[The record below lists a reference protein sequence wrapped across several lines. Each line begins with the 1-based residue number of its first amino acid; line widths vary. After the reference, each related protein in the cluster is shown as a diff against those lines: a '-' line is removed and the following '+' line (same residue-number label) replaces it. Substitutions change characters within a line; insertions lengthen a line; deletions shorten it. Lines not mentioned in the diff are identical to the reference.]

1 MAVGLARFVCIVVR
15 VKWILLVLLALAISV
30 AGCNGCHTASS
41 GKTKVAVSIFPLYDL
56 VRRVAGPD
64 AEAILVLP
72 PGHTEH
78 SFDPSPR
85 DVEQVAS
92 AKVGVLV
99 GLGLDTWMD
108 KLMKDAAPKAALI
121 KVGEK
126 VPTLTVKEGA
136 IGDEAA
142 DKARTTPEEDH
153 DHELGATDPHVW
165 MDPSRARTMVAA
177 IGDELAKADPPHA
190 EGYKT
195 RAKQVDV
202 ELDKLDKELGARVAA
217 FKTRGFVTFH
227 GSFNYFA
234 DHYKLKILAVI
245 EPFPGSSPTGEYIQ
259 EVLKV
264 VKERGV
270 PALYSEPQLDSRPA
284 KTIADAAKIPLGTL
298 DPVGG
303 NPETDSY
310 EKLLRFDVDAL
321 EKFLK

>member
-1 MAVGLARFVCIVVR
+1 M
-15 VKWILLVLLALAISV
+15 
-30 AGCNGCHTASS
+30 
-41 GKTKVAVSIFPLYDL
+41 KVAVSIFPLYDL
-56 VRRVAGPD
+56 TRRVAGPD
-64 AEAILVLP
+64 AETILVLP

-78 SFDPSPR
+78 SFDPSPK
-85 DVEQVAS
+85 DVEQVAA

-99 GLGLDTWMD
+99 GLGLDPWMD
-108 KLMKDAAPKAALI
+108 KLMKDASPKAALV

-126 VPTLTVKEGA
+126 VKTLTVKEGA

-165 MDPSRARTMVAA
+165 LDPSRARTMVAA
-177 IGDELAKADPPHA
+177 IGDELAKADPAHA
-190 EGYKT
+190 DGYHA
-195 RAKQVDV
+195 RAKQLDG
-202 ELDKLDKELGARVAA
+202 ELDKLDKEIEARTAA

-264 VKERGV
+264 VEERKV
-270 PALYSEPQLDSRPA
+270 PALYSEPQLDPRPA
-284 KTIADAAKIPLGTL
+284 KTIAEAAKIPLGTL

-303 NPETDSY
+303 TPATDTY

-321 EKFLK
+321 EKYLK

>member
-1 MAVGLARFVCIVVR
+1 MKSRF
-15 VKWILLVLLALAISV
+15 LVACLLAFSMG
-30 AGCNGCHTASS
+30 GCNSCHGA
-41 GKTKVAVSIFPLYDL
+41 GAKGMKVAVSIFPLYDL
-56 VRRVAGPD
+56 TRRVAGAD
-64 AEAILVLP
+64 AETILVLP

-78 SFDPSPR
+78 SFDPSPK

-99 GLGLDTWMD
+99 GLGLDPWME
-108 KLMKDAAPKAALI
+108 KLMKDASPKAALV

-177 IGDELAKADPPHA
+177 IGDELAKADPAHA
-190 EGYKT
+190 DGYHE
-195 RAKQVDV
+195 RAKTVDG
-202 ELDKLDKELGARVAA
+202 ELAALDKEIQTRTDA

-234 DHYKLKILAVI
+234 DHFKLKILAVI

-264 VKERGV
+264 VEARKV
-270 PALYSEPQLDSRPA
+270 PALFSEPQLDARPA
-284 KTIADAAKIPLGTL
+284 KTIAEA
-298 DPVGG
+298 
-303 NPETDSY
+303 
-310 EKLLRFDVDAL
+310 
-321 EKFLK
+321 

>member
-1 MAVGLARFVCIVVR
+1 VKSRFFGHFMLA
-15 VKWILLVLLALAISV
+15 LVLSLG
-30 AGCNGCHTASS
+30 GCNGCHGAAS

-64 AEAILVLP
+64 AETLLVLP
-72 PGHTEH
+72 PGHSEH
-78 SFDPSPR
+78 SFDPSPK
-85 DVEQVAS
+85 DVEQAAA
-92 AKVGVLV
+92 AKLGVLV
-99 GLGLDTWMD
+99 GLGLDPWME
-108 KLMKDAAPKAALI
+108 KLMKNAAPSATLL
-121 KVGEK
+121 KVGERVK
-126 VPTLTVKEGA
+126 TLTVREGA
-136 IGDEAA
+136 VGDEAA

-165 MDPSRARTMVAA
+165 MDPSRTRTMVMAV
-177 IGDELAKADPPHA
+177 GDELAKVDPAHA
-190 EGYKT
+190 EGFKS
-195 RAKQVDV
+195 RAKQVDG
-202 ELDKLDKELGARVAA
+202 ELDKLDQELQTRTAA

-264 VKERGV
+264 VKERNV
-270 PALYSEPQLDSRPA
+270 PALFSEPQLDPRPA
-284 KTIADAAKIPLGTL
+284 KTIAEAAHIPLGTL

-303 NPETDSY
+303 TPETDSY
-310 EKLLRFDVDAL
+310 EKLLRYDVDSL

>member
-1 MAVGLARFVCIVVR
+1 MKPRLFAVFFVLAT
-15 VKWILLVLLALAISV
+15 LAFG
-30 AGCNGCHTASS
+30 GCNGCHASGS
-41 GKTKVAVSIFPLYDL
+41 KGMKVAVSIFPLYDL
-56 VRRVAGPD
+56 TRRVAGPD

-85 DVEQVAS
+85 DVEQVAAS
-92 AKVGVLV
+92 KVGVLV
-99 GLGLDTWMD
+99 GLGLDPWME
-108 KLMKDAAPKAALI
+108 KLMKSAAPKAALV

-165 MDPSRARTMVAA
+165 MDPSRAKTMVGA
-177 IGDELAKADPPHA
+177 IGDALAAADPVHKD
-190 EGYKT
+190 GYAS
-195 RAKQVDV
+195 RAKQVED
-202 ELDKLDKELGARVAA
+202 ELDALDKELAARTAA
-217 FKTRGFVTFH
+217 LKTRGFVTFH

-234 DHYKLKILAVI
+234 AHYNLKILAVI

-259 EVLKV
+259 EVLRV
-264 VKERGV
+264 VKERNV
-270 PALYSEPQLDSRPA
+270 PALFSEPQLDARPA
-284 KTIADAAKIPLGTL
+284 KTISEAAKIPLGVL

-303 NPETDSY
+303 TPDVDTY
-310 EKLLRFDVDAL
+310 EKLLRYDTSAL

>member
-1 MAVGLARFVCIVVR
+1 MKLRQKAHPALGVVVAFSIVLSACGSCHGL
-15 VKWILLVLLALAISV
+15 
-30 AGCNGCHTASS
+30 SS
-41 GKTKVAVSIFPLYDL
+41 GGKTKVAVSIFPLYDL

-64 AEAILVLP
+64 ADAILVLP

-78 SFDPSPR
+78 SFDPSSR
-85 DVEQVAS
+85 DVEQVAA

-99 GLGLDTWMD
+99 GLGLDPWME
-108 KLMKDAAPKAALI
+108 KLMKDAAPKAALV
-121 KVGEK
+121 KVGERVK
-126 VPTLTVKEGA
+126 TLTVKEGA

-165 MDPSRARTMVAA
+165 MDPSRARTMVIAV
-177 IGDELAKADPPHA
+177 GDELAKADPPHA
-190 EGYKT
+190 EGYKS
-195 RAKQVDV
+195 RAKQVDG
-202 ELDKLDKELGARVAA
+202 ELDKLDQELMTRTAA

-234 DHYKLKILAVI
+234 DHYHLKILAVI

-259 EVLKV
+259 EVLRV
-264 VKERGV
+264 VQERKV

-284 KTIADAAKIPLGTL
+284 KTIAEAAKIPLGTL

-303 NPETDSY
+303 TPETDSY
-310 EKLLRFDVDAL
+310 EKLLRFDVDSL

>member
-1 MAVGLARFVCIVVR
+1 MLCVFAVSIA
-15 VKWILLVLLALAISV
+15 A
-30 AGCNGCHTASS
+30 CNGCRGGSS
-41 GKTKVAVSIFPLYDL
+41 KGMKVAVSIFPLYDL
-56 VRRVAGPD
+56 TRRVAGPD
-64 AEAILVLP
+64 AETILVLP

-78 SFDPSPR
+78 SFDPSPK
-85 DVEQVAS
+85 DVEQVAA

-99 GLGLDTWMD
+99 GLGLDPWME
-108 KLMKDAAPKAALI
+108 KLMKDAAPGATLV

-165 MDPSRARTMVAA
+165 MDPSRAKTMVAA
-177 IGDELAKADPPHA
+177 IADALVAADASHA

-195 RAKQVDV
+195 RAKEVQGD
-202 ELDKLDKELGARVAA
+202 LDKLDQEIMTRTAA
-217 FKTRGFVTFH
+217 LKTRGFVTFH
-227 GSFNYFA
+227 GSFNYYA
-234 DHYKLKILAVI
+234 EHYKLKILAVI
-245 EPFPGSSPTGEYIQ
+245 EPFPGSSPTGEYIE

-264 VKERGV
+264 VKERNV
-270 PALYSEPQLDSRPA
+270 PALFSEPQLDSRPA
-284 KTIADAAKIPLGTL
+284 KTIAEAAKIPLGSL

-303 NPETDSY
+303 TPETDSY
-310 EKLLRFDVDAL
+310 EKLLRYDTAQL

>member
-1 MAVGLARFVCIVVR
+1 M
-15 VKWILLVLLALAISV
+15 ALA
-30 AGCNGCHTASS
+30 AGCSGCHTASN
-41 GKTKVAVSIFPLYDL
+41 GKMKVAVSIFPLYDL

-64 AEAILVLP
+64 VDTILVLP

-78 SFDPSPR
+78 SFDPSPK
-85 DVEQVAS
+85 DVEQVAA
-92 AKVGVLV
+92 AKMGVLV
-99 GLGLDTWMD
+99 GLGLDPWME
-108 KLMKDAAPKAALI
+108 KLMKSAAPKAALV
-121 KVGEK
+121 KVGEH

-165 MDPSRARTMVAA
+165 MDPTRARTMVGI
-177 IGDELAKADPPHA
+177 IGDELAKADPAHA
-190 EGYKT
+190 DGYRSRATELEG
-195 RAKQVDV
+195 D
-202 ELDKLDKELGARVAA
+202 LDKLDHEIAARTAA

-234 DHYKLKILAVI
+234 DRYKLKIIAVI

-264 VKERGV
+264 VKERNV

-284 KTIADAAKIPLGTL
+284 KTIAEAANIPLGTL

-303 NPETDSY
+303 TPQTDSY
-310 EKLLRFDVDAL
+310 EKLLRFDTDAL
-321 EKFLK
+321 AKYLE

>member
-1 MAVGLARFVCIVVR
+1 M
-15 VKWILLVLLALAISV
+15 
-30 AGCNGCHTASS
+30 
-41 GKTKVAVSIFPLYDL
+41 KVAVSIFPLYDL
-56 VRRVAGPD
+56 TRRVAGPD
-64 AEAILVLP
+64 AETILVLP

-78 SFDPSPR
+78 SFDPSPK
-85 DVEQVAS
+85 DVEQVAA

-99 GLGLDTWMD
+99 GLGLDPWME
-108 KLMKDAAPKAALI
+108 KLMKDAAPGATLV

-165 MDPSRARTMVAA
+165 MDPSRAKTMVAA
-177 IGDELAKADPPHA
+177 IADALVAADASHA

-195 RAKQVDV
+195 RAKEVQGD
-202 ELDKLDKELGARVAA
+202 LDKLDQEIMTRTAA
-217 FKTRGFVTFH
+217 LKTRGFVTFH
-227 GSFNYFA
+227 GSFNYYA
-234 DHYKLKILAVI
+234 EHYKLKILAVI
-245 EPFPGSSPTGEYIQ
+245 EPFPGSSPTGEYIE

-264 VKERGV
+264 VKERNV
-270 PALYSEPQLDSRPA
+270 PALFSEPQLDSRPA
-284 KTIADAAKIPLGTL
+284 KTIAEAAKIPLGSL

-303 NPETDSY
+303 TPETDSY
-310 EKLLRFDVDAL
+310 EKLLRYDTAQL

>member
-1 MAVGLARFVCIVVR
+1 MAHGLAWYRHC
-15 VKWILLVLLALAISV
+15 VKSAQWLGILVAFSIALGA
-30 AGCNGCHTASS
+30 CNGCHGAGSN
-41 GKTKVAVSIFPLYDL
+41 KMKVAVSIFPLYDL

-64 AEAILVLP
+64 ADTILVLP

-78 SFDPSPR
+78 SFDPSPK
-85 DVEQVAS
+85 DVEQVAA

-99 GLGLDTWMD
+99 GLGLDPWME
-108 KLMKDAAPKAALI
+108 KLMKDAAPKAPLV
-121 KVGEK
+121 KVGERVK
-126 VPTLTVKEGA
+126 TLTVKEGA
-136 IGDEAA
+136 VGDEAA

-165 MDPSRARTMVAA
+165 MDPSRTRTMVMA
-177 IGDELAKADPPHA
+177 IGDELAKVDPPHA
-190 EGYKT
+190 EGYKA
-195 RAKQVDV
+195 RAKQVDG
-202 ELDKLDKELGARVAA
+202 ELDKLDQELTTRTAA

-264 VKERGV
+264 VKERNV
-270 PALYSEPQLDSRPA
+270 PALYSEPQLDPRPA
-284 KTIADAAKIPLGTL
+284 KTIAEAAGIPLGSL

-303 NPETDSY
+303 TPETDSY
-310 EKLLRFDVDAL
+310 EKLLRHDVDAL
-321 EKFLK
+321 EKYLK

>member
-1 MAVGLARFVCIVVR
+1 MG
-15 VKWILLVLLALAISV
+15 
-30 AGCNGCHTASS
+30 GCNSCHSGNTAK
-41 GKTKVAVSIFPLYDL
+41 GLKVAVSIFPLYDL
-56 VRRVAGPD
+56 TKRVAGPD
-64 AEAILVLP
+64 AETILVLP

-78 SFDPSPR
+78 SFDPTPK
-85 DVEQVAS
+85 DVEQVAT

-99 GLGLDTWMD
+99 GLGLDPWME
-108 KLMKDAAPKAALI
+108 KLMKDASPKAALV

-126 VPTLTVKEGA
+126 VPTLKVKEGA
-136 IGDEAA
+136 VGDEAA

-153 DHELGATDPHVW
+153 DHEVGATDPHVW
-165 MDPSRARTMVAA
+165 LDPSRARTMVAA
-177 IGDELAKADPPHA
+177 IGDELAKADPAHA
-190 EGYKT
+190 DGYHQ
-195 RAKQVDV
+195 RAKTLDA
-202 ELDKLDKELGARVAA
+202 ELEKLDKEIQARTDA

-264 VKERGV
+264 VQERKV
-270 PALYSEPQLDSRPA
+270 PALYSEPQLDARPA
-284 KTIADAAKIPLGTL
+284 KTIAEAAKIPLGTL

-303 NPETDSY
+303 TSETDSY
-310 EKLLRFDVDAL
+310 EKLLRFDVAAL

>member
-1 MAVGLARFVCIVVR
+1 MAPGLAWYRRSVKSCFWAVGLVF
-15 VKWILLVLLALAISV
+15 ALSLGA
-30 AGCNGCHTASS
+30 CDGCHAASS

-64 AEAILVLP
+64 AETILVLP

-78 SFDPSPR
+78 SFDPSPK

-99 GLGLDTWMD
+99 GLGLDPWME
-108 KLMKDAAPKAALI
+108 KLMKDAAPKAALL
-121 KVGEK
+121 KVGERVK
-126 VPTLTVKEGA
+126 TLTVKEGA

-177 IGDELAKADPPHA
+177 VGDELAKADPVHA
-190 EGYKT
+190 EGYKS
-195 RAKQVDV
+195 RAKQVDG
-202 ELDKLDKELGARVAA
+202 ELDKLDQELMARTGA

-234 DHYKLKILAVI
+234 DRYKLKILAVI

-264 VKERGV
+264 VQERKV
-270 PALYSEPQLDSRPA
+270 PALFSEPQLDPRPA
-284 KTIADAAKIPLGTL
+284 KTIAEAAKIPLGTL

-303 NPETDSY
+303 TSETDSY
-310 EKLLRFDVDAL
+310 EKLLRFDVDSL

>member
-1 MAVGLARFVCIVVR
+1 MNPSRIFPVILVGVSLAVG
-15 VKWILLVLLALAISV
+15 
-30 AGCNGCHTASS
+30 GCNGCHGPSS
-41 GKTKVAVSIFPLYDL
+41 KGGMKVAVSIFPLYDL
-56 VRRVAGPD
+56 TRRVAGPD
-64 AEAILVLP
+64 ADVILVLP

-78 SFDPSPR
+78 SFDPSPK
-85 DVEQVAS
+85 DVEQVAAS
-92 AKVGVLV
+92 KVGVLV
-99 GLGLDTWMD
+99 GLGLDPWME
-108 KLMKDAAPKAALI
+108 KLMKSAAPKAALL

-142 DKARTTPEEDH
+142 DKARTAPEEDH

-165 MDPSRARTMVAA
+165 MDPARARTMVTA
-177 IGDELAKADPPHA
+177 IEAELAKADPAHA
-190 EGYKT
+190 EGFQT
-195 RAKQVDV
+195 RAKEVDG
-202 ELDKLDKELGARVAA
+202 ELDALDKEIQARTAA
-217 FKTRGFVTFH
+217 LKTRGFVTFH

-234 DHYKLKILAVI
+234 DRYKLHILAVI

-264 VKERGV
+264 VEARKV

-284 KTIADAAKIPLGTL
+284 KTIAEAAKIPLGTL

-303 NPETDSY
+303 TAETDSY
-310 EKLLRFDVDAL
+310 EKLLRYDTTAL

>member
-1 MAVGLARFVCIVVR
+1 M
-15 VKWILLVLLALAISV
+15 
-30 AGCNGCHTASS
+30 
-41 GKTKVAVSIFPLYDL
+41 KVAVSIFPLYDL
-56 VRRVAGPD
+56 TRRVAGPD

-78 SFDPSPR
+78 SFDPTPK
-85 DVEQVAS
+85 DVEQVAA

-99 GLGLDTWMD
+99 GLGLDPWME
-108 KLMKDAAPKAALI
+108 KLMKDASPKASLV

-126 VPTLTVKEGA
+126 VPTMTVKEGA
-136 IGDEAA
+136 VGDEAA

-153 DHELGATDPHVW
+153 DHEVGATDPHVW

-177 IGDELAKADPPHA
+177 IGDELAKADPTHA
-190 EGYKT
+190 DGYHQ
-195 RAKQVDV
+195 RAKAVDA
-202 ELDKLDKELGARVAA
+202 ELEKLDKEIQTRTEA

-264 VKERGV
+264 VQERKV
-270 PALYSEPQLDSRPA
+270 PALFSEPQLDARPA
-284 KTIADAAKIPLGTL
+284 KTIAEAAKIPLGTL

-303 NPETDSY
+303 TAETDSY
-310 EKLLRFDVDAL
+310 EKLLRFDTTAL

>member
-1 MAVGLARFVCIVVR
+1 VKLRVFGLF
-15 VKWILLVLLALAISV
+15 LLGFSIAS
-30 AGCNGCHTASS
+30 AGCDSCHAASS
-41 GKTKVAVSIFPLYDL
+41 KGMKVAVSIFPLYDL
-56 VRRVAGPD
+56 TRRVAGPD
-64 AEAILVLP
+64 ADVILVLP

-85 DVEQVAS
+85 DVEQVAAS
-92 AKVGVLV
+92 KVGVLV
-99 GLGLDTWMD
+99 GLGLDPWME
-108 KLMKDAAPKAALI
+108 KLMKDAAPKAALV

-126 VPTLTVKEGA
+126 VPTMTVKEGA

-177 IGDELAKADPPHA
+177 IGDELAKADPAHA
-190 EGYKT
+190 AGYHD
-195 RAKQVDV
+195 RAKQVD
-202 ELDKLDKELGARVAA
+202 EDLAKLDREITDRTAA
-217 FKTRGFVTFH
+217 LKTRGFVTFH

-234 DHYKLKILAVI
+234 AHYNLKILAVI

-264 VKERGV
+264 VEERKV
-270 PALYSEPQLDSRPA
+270 PALYSEPQLDARPA

-303 NPETDSY
+303 TPETDSY
-310 EKLLRFDVDAL
+310 EKLLRFDAAAL
-321 EKFLK
+321 EKYLK

>member
-1 MAVGLARFVCIVVR
+1 MAVGLAWYRRGVKSRFF
-15 VKWILLVLLALAISV
+15 LAFALAIS
-30 AGCNGCHTASS
+30 ASGCQSCHGGSAK
-41 GKTKVAVSIFPLYDL
+41 GMKVAVSIFPLYDL
-56 VRRVAGPD
+56 TRRVAGPD

-78 SFDPSPR
+78 SFDPSPK
-85 DVEQVAS
+85 DVEQVAA
-92 AKVGVLV
+92 AKVAVLV
-99 GLGLDTWMD
+99 GLGLDPWME
-108 KLMKDAAPKAALI
+108 KLMKDAAPKAALV

-136 IGDEAA
+136 VGDEAA
-142 DKARTTPEEDH
+142 DKARTQPEEDH
-153 DHELGATDPHVW
+153 DHEVGATDPHVW
-165 MDPSRARTMVAA
+165 LDPARARTMVAA
-177 IGDELAKADPPHA
+177 IGDELAKADPAHA
-190 EGYKT
+190 DGYHS
-195 RAKQVDV
+195 RAKQVDA
-202 ELDKLDKELGARVAA
+202 ELDKLDKDIAARTAA

-234 DHYKLKILAVI
+234 SHYNLKILAVI

-264 VKERGV
+264 VEDRKV
-270 PALYSEPQLDSRPA
+270 PALYSEPQLDPRPA

-303 NPETDSY
+303 TPETDSY

-321 EKFLK
+321 EKYLK

>member
-1 MAVGLARFVCIVVR
+1 MAVGLAWYRRPVKSRFF
-15 VKWILLVLLALAISV
+15 LVLWAVVSIALG
-30 AGCNGCHTASS
+30 GCNGCHGASS
-41 GKTKVAVSIFPLYDL
+41 KGMKVAVSIFPLYDL
-56 VRRVAGPD
+56 TRRVAGPD
-64 AEAILVLP
+64 ADVILVLP

-78 SFDPSPR
+78 SFDPSPK
-85 DVEQVAS
+85 DVEQVAA

-99 GLGLDTWMD
+99 GLGLDPWME
-108 KLMKDAAPKAALI
+108 KLMKDAAPKAALV

-165 MDPSRARTMVAA
+165 MDPMRAKTMVAA
-177 IGDELAKADPPHA
+177 IGDALVSADPAHA
-190 EGYKT
+190 DGYRA
-195 RAKQVDV
+195 RAKQTKDD
-202 ELDKLDKELGARVAA
+202 LDKLDAEIMTRTAA
-217 FKTRGFVTFH
+217 LKTKGFVTFH

-264 VKERGV
+264 VEERKV

-284 KTIADAAKIPLGTL
+284 KTIAEAAKIPLGTL

-303 NPETDSY
+303 NPDTDTY
-310 EKLLRFDVDAL
+310 EKLIRFDVAAL

>member
-1 MAVGLARFVCIVVR
+1 MKSRFFLVTCA
-15 VKWILLVLLALAISV
+15 LLSIFF
-30 AGCNGCHTASS
+30 AGCNGCHNASS
-41 GKTKVAVSIFPLYDL
+41 SKGIKVAVSIFPLYDL
-56 VRRVAGPD
+56 TRRVAGPD

-78 SFDPSPR
+78 SFDPSPK
-85 DVEQVAS
+85 DVEQVAA

-99 GLGLDTWMD
+99 GLGLDPWME
-108 KLMKDAAPKAALI
+108 KLMKDASPSATLV

-165 MDPSRARTMVAA
+165 MDPMRAKTMVAA
-177 IGDELAKADPPHA
+177 IGDALAKADPSHA
-190 EGYKT
+190 AGYAS
-195 RAKQVDV
+195 RAKDV
-202 ELDKLDKELGARVAA
+202 QADLDKLDQELMTRTGALA
-217 FKTRGFVTFH
+217 TRGFVTFH

-264 VKERGV
+264 VEQRKV
-270 PALYSEPQLDSRPA
+270 PALFSEPQLDPRPA

-303 NPETDSY
+303 TPETDSY
-310 EKLLRFDVDAL
+310 EKLLRYDTASL

>member
-1 MAVGLARFVCIVVR
+1 
-15 VKWILLVLLALAISV
+15 
-30 AGCNGCHTASS
+30 
-41 GKTKVAVSIFPLYDL
+41 VSNFPLYDL
-56 VRRVAGPD
+56 TRRVAGPD
-64 AEAILVLP
+64 AEVILVLP

-78 SFDPSPR
+78 SFDPSPK
-85 DVEQVAS
+85 DVEQVAAS
-92 AKVGVLV
+92 KVGVLV
-99 GLGLDTWMD
+99 GLGLDPWME
-108 KLMKDAAPKAALI
+108 KLMKDAAPKATLV

-153 DHELGATDPHVW
+153 DHDLGATDPHVW

-177 IGDELAKADPPHA
+177 IGDELAKADPVHA
-190 EGYKT
+190 DGYHA
-195 RAKQVDV
+195 RAKDVDAD
-202 ELDKLDKELGARVAA
+202 LAKLDREITDRTAA
-217 FKTRGFVTFH
+217 LKTRGFVTFH

-234 DHYKLKILAVI
+234 QHYNLKILAVI

-264 VKERGV
+264 VEERKV

-303 NPETDSY
+303 TEETDSY
-310 EKLLRFDVDAL
+310 EKLLRFDASAL
-321 EKFLK
+321 EKYLK